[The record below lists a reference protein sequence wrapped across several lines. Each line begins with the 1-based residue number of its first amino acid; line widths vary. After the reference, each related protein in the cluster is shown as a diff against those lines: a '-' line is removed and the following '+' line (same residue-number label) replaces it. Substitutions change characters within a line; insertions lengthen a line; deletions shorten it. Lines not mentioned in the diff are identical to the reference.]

1 MTSQQRRALVLVA
14 VSQLLALGVWFSAT
28 AVIPQLEQAWGL
40 EPGGAAG
47 VTLAVQ
53 IGFVAGALVSA
64 TLNVADLF
72 PARALFGASAVLAA
86 LANLGL
92 LLVGP
97 GEVGLAY
104 ALRFA
109 TGLFLAGVY
118 PTGLKVMAG
127 WFRQGRGMAMG
138 LMVGALTV
146 GSASP
151 HLVRGLGLDWRG
163 VVATASALT
172 VAAALLM
179 AWVGDGPHDAMS
191 SRFRWRQVAD
201 AMSTR
206 GTRLATFGYLGHM
219 WELYAVWTWI
229 GAYLAASAGE
239 AGSGYPSIPVLTFAI
254 IASGGVGAWIAG
266 RMADR
271 SGRALVAGGS
281 MAISGACSLLS
292 AAVFGAPAWLVVPVM
307 VVWGVTVVSD
317 SAQFSAMVTETAT
330 PETRGTALTIQ
341 TALGFLLTMVTI
353 WGVPRVAE
361 VAGWRWAFVGL
372 AIGPALGV
380 AAMARF
386 RRVIEGQP
394 AYP

>member
-1 MTSQQRRALVLVA
+1 M
-14 VSQLLALGVWFSAT
+14 
-28 AVIPQLEQAWGL
+28 
-40 EPGGAAG
+40 
-47 VTLAVQ
+47 
-53 IGFVAGALVSA
+53 LVSA

-163 VVATASALT
+163 VVATASVLT
-172 VAAALLM
+172 VAASLLM

-307 VVWGVTVVSD
+307 VVWESPWSPTAPVLGD
-317 SAQFSAMVTETAT
+317 GHRDGHAETAHD
-330 PETRGTALTIQ
+330 PDRPRLPPHHGHDL
-341 TALGFLLTMVTI
+341 
-353 WGVPRVAE
+353 GVPPPGGRLAVG
-361 VAGWRWAFVGL
+361 VRGL

-386 RRVIEGQP
+386 RQVMKPTRIP
-394 AYP
+394 LTPFRNLR

>member
-1 MTSQQRRALVLVA
+1 
-14 VSQLLALGVWFSAT
+14 
-28 AVIPQLEQAWGL
+28 
-40 EPGGAAG
+40 
-47 VTLAVQ
+47 
-53 IGFVAGALVSA
+53 
-64 TLNVADLF
+64 
-72 PARALFGASAVLAA
+72 AVLAA

-172 VAAALLM
+172 VAASLLM
-179 AWVGDGPHDAMS
+179 AWVGDGPH
-191 SRFRWRQVAD
+191 D

-219 WELYAVWTWI
+219 CELYAVWAWI

-239 AGSGYPSIPVLTFAI
+239 AGSGDPSIPVLTCAS

-281 MAISGACSLLS
+281 MAISGA
-292 AAVFGAPAWLVVPVM
+292 
-307 VVWGVTVVSD
+307 
-317 SAQFSAMVTETAT
+317 
-330 PETRGTALTIQ
+330 
-341 TALGFLLTMVTI
+341 
-353 WGVPRVAE
+353 
-361 VAGWRWAFVGL
+361 
-372 AIGPALGV
+372 
-380 AAMARF
+380 
-386 RRVIEGQP
+386 
-394 AYP
+394 